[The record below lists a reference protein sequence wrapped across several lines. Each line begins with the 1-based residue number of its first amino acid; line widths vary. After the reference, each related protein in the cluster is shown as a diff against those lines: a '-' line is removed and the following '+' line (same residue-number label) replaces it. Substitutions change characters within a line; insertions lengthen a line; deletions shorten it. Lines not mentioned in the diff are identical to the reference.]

1 MKSWLSQ
8 WSLLRGSNRES
19 KLCAV
24 ETQPQSGGSQSEF
37 SLLPQWNTYG
47 DPPNSDLLRRYGHV
61 DLLPLPDGTI
71 GNPADVVEVEA
82 DLAVVVCTESSN
94 QLPEWL
100 HERIDWWLEQGGDE

>member
-1 MKSWLSQ
+1 MKPNPSQ
-8 WSLLRGSNRES
+8 RGSQ
-19 KLCAV
+19 
-24 ETQPQSGGSQSEF
+24 TEF
-37 SLLPQWNTYG
+37 SLLLQWNTYG

-82 DLAVVVCTESSN
+82 DLAVVVCTESSS
-94 QLPEWL
+94 QFPEGL